1 MVEMV
6 HKYPGQVSIYSAGA
20 LTNVA
25 LAVRMDP
32 EFASLAKQL
41 VIMGGYVDL
50 NMLEATGSIMLA
62 DYQSDVSLSPMED
75 GFHPR
80 MLMLDSIDQPYDRP

>member
-6 HKYPGQVSIYSAGA
+6 RKYPGQVSIYSAGA

-32 EFASLAKQL
+32 EFASLAKDL

-50 NMLEATGSIMLA
+50 NMLMATGSILLA
-62 DYQSDVSLSPMED
+62 DLQSDVSLSSLQPESVVFVCAD
-75 GFHPR
+75 
-80 MLMLDSIDQPYDRP
+80 DSRSTS